1 MNKVHYKIKGL
12 FQILFV
18 MCLILFNIS
27 CGLDTFY
34 VIDNPS
40 LKIHEPQ
47 YYSIDPSSY
56 YFEFYTAENT
66 YDDIKF
72 LGTDVYYK
80 IYRNTA
86 RMENE
91 YKTIISI
98 AENTETAAQAPT
110 RLIDTYK
117 YKTLEANGFHSNSV
131 LIPSAGVN
139 RLVHIRLSDYPPYN
153 AQILVSGQNA
163 YGSSERIVPV
173 RNPIS
178 SSGTLSFSFKN
189 LTSDLRPKSGDEDVD
204 YSGTGSDSEWYVAMF
219 AVAVAQDANYS
230 YVYSNVLFLGTVK
243 ISTQ

>member
-1 MNKVHYKIKGL
+1 MNKVHCKIKGL
-12 FQILFV
+12 FQILFL
-18 MCLILFNIS
+18 MCLILFNLS

-47 YYSIDPSSY
+47 YSSIDPSSY

-66 YDDIKF
+66 YNDIKF

-91 YKTIISI
+91 YKSIIST
-98 AENTETAAQAPT
+98 AENTETAAQAPS

-117 YKTLEANGFHSNSV
+117 YKTLEANGFYSNSV
-131 LIPSAGVN
+131 LIPSIGVN
-139 RLVHIRLSDYPPYN
+139 RKITIRLSDYPPYN
-153 AQILVSGQNA
+153 AQILVADQNA
-163 YGSSERIVPV
+163 YGSSERVIPV
-173 RNPIS
+173 RNIVNP
-178 SSGTLSFSFKN
+178 SGALTFSFKN
-189 LTSDLRPKSGDEDVD
+189 LPADLRPQKDDADVD
-204 YSGTGSDSEWYVAMF
+204 YNGTGSDSEWYVAMF

-230 YVYSNVLFLGTVK
+230 QVYSNVLFLGTVK
-243 ISTQ
+243 ISL